1 MFDRDYTRTHAAKA
15 SRAGLTLW
23 WYMVSRGL
31 NREPNLKPIR
41 NLPSGD
47 GLRNELARTKQIVA
61 CQENLG
67 RIAIFT
73 ITILWINP
81 CRTREVTIFLQIIC
95 ILEINVLI
103 FRSVGS
109 GCLVVVPLELR
120 PGRQDSCYSARHFGG
135 VVPNSRVAV
144 PATSSLPTRNTP
156 RFFRYSFTSRFC
168 SQEMVCKFVIYAKA
182 VGARLSV
189 RGFSPPSLFASS
201 FFPAAGRRKP
211 FRPSPASMGCPARP
225 ATRRGPS

>member
-120 PGRQDSCYSARHFGG
+120 PGSKTLAIQHDIL
-135 VVPNSRVAV
+135 VVLFQILA
-144 PATSSLPTRNTP
+144 
-156 RFFRYSFTSRFC
+156 
-168 SQEMVCKFVIYAKA
+168 
-182 VGARLSV
+182 
-189 RGFSPPSLFASS
+189 SPFPPPLLFL
-201 FFPAAGRRKP
+201 
-211 FRPSPASMGCPARP
+211 P
-225 ATRRGPS
+225 ATRLDSLGILLLPGSAHRRWYANS